1 MDGGDNDPMTGG
13 CQDWTGHVIVCGLRG
28 VGLRTV
34 EQLHF
39 AGARVAVV
47 DDDPDQRLTPIVQ
60 AWDVPHVVGPSRLA
74 ATLEKAGLTG
84 AAAIVCV
91 QEDDL
96 RTLDTALL
104 AREL

>member
-1 MDGGDNDPMTGG
+1 MDGGDNDPMSDG
-13 CQDWTGHVIVCGLRG
+13 CHDWTGHVIVCGLRG

-34 EQLHF
+34 EQLHR

-47 DDDPDQRLTPIVQ
+47 DDDPDPRLIPIVLG
-60 AWDVPHVVGPSRLA
+60 WGVPHMVGSLRLA
-74 ATLEKAGLTG
+74 GTAEMIGLAG

-96 RTLDTALL
+96 RTLETALL
-104 AREL
+104 ARE